1 MNSTPRI
8 PPRFVPT
15 LTEVIAAEHESAAA
29 EQDATSSE
37 GVPMPE
43 SAQQPELVPDALG
56 ALAVP
61 KQAAAF
67 HSPWLADGLYAKR
80 GAAALPKELPP
91 LPEALPPQPS
101 FASAEVIAAANP
113 GPAADVHLETDLL
126 AQAESHPLDIANL
139 PELGAE
145 PVRELESA
153 LPLATSL
160 PTTQQPQQGLV
171 ANALASAVSEEDLV
185 HRLMQ
190 RVDLVLEQRLREA
203 IAQVVQE
210 QTRTMVL
217 RLRQEVETVVR
228 QSVYEATEGE
238 LSKQVR
244 LKSEQGLENG
254 H

>member
-15 LTEVIAAEHESAAA
+15 LTEVIAAERESAAA
-29 EQDATSSE
+29 EQDAARAKE
-37 GVPMPE
+37 VPMPE
-43 SAQQPELVPDALG
+43 PVQQPELAPDTLV

-80 GAAALPKELPP
+80 GVAALPRELPP

-101 FASAEVIAAANP
+101 FASTEVIEAASQE
-113 GPAADVHLETDLL
+113 PAAEAQVETATLVP
-126 AQAESHPLDIANL
+126 AEPHALDMTNL
-139 PELGAE
+139 PELG
-145 PVRELESA
+145 RELVNEFESA
-153 LPLATSL
+153 SSPAISL
-160 PTTQQPQQGLV
+160 PSPQQLQQGLV

-238 LSKQVR
+238 LSKQVS
-244 LKSEQGLENG
+244 LKSEQGTESR

>member
-15 LTEVIAAEHESAAA
+15 LTEVIDAERESAVA
-29 EQDATSSE
+29 EQDAARAKE
-37 GVPMPE
+37 MPLRE
-43 SAQQPELVPDALG
+43 PAPQPELAPDTLG

-80 GAAALPKELPP
+80 GAVALPKELPP

-101 FASAEVIAAANP
+101 FSPAEVIEAASQE
-113 GPAADVHLETDLL
+113 PAAEAQVETAALV
-126 AQAESHPLDIANL
+126 QAEPHALDISNL
-139 PELGAE
+139 AELGSE
-145 PVRELESA
+145 PVREHESA
-153 LPLATSL
+153 PPQATGLPS
-160 PTTQQPQQGLV
+160 PQQPQQGLV

-238 LSKQVR
+238 LSKQVS
-244 LKSEQGLENG
+244 LKSEQGTESR